1 MEKFFNAQSVAVIG
15 VSEAEDN
22 LGRIMALNLMA
33 FGYTGL
39 VHLVG
44 SQGGAFLGHGIY
56 KSVVDVPHDI
66 DLATVLVPASAVPG
80 VLRECA
86 RKGIRRVV
94 VQSGGFGELGEDRK
108 ALEED
113 VRRLLKEHGMRLIGP
128 NCLGVINRHNGLA
141 VPFLPLQPEAPAGQ
155 ISIVAQ
161 SGGVGAQVLNALGAE
176 GIGFSKFASIGNKLD
191 VNEADILDY
200 LVRDGDTGII
210 YCYLEGI
217 AAGRRLMEI
226 AAASSKPIILH
237 KANTSRWGGVIARS
251 HSASL
256 AADDAVVEAALHQ
269 CGVLRVKS
277 QQDALNAI
285 KAFLLPPMKG
295 NRLAVIS
302 RSGGHA
308 VMAADAAGFH
318 GFDLPPFPEG
328 RIACIRSE
336 SRANVI
342 CMQNPMDLGDVYH
355 LPAYLTLLQETM
367 NAPETDGIVFIF
379 NYQSGFYGEDC
390 RRFLL
395 EVDKLA
401 ATAQKPLAVC
411 LFTDDAEYR
420 WVRKSAHMHLFH
432 DPASAV
438 EALALSRDHHG
449 RKILPFPSV
458 RPFVVDSAP
467 IIEKTP
473 DGPHGGEPSDAAPR
487 PLPPEELAHLLTSY
501 GIPLVAWERADSEG
515 QTVAAARRLGFP
527 VVLKTARPD
536 VIHKSDAGAV
546 FLDLRDDGAVRR
558 AYTALQK
565 ISPSVLI
572 QAMAPEG
579 VEWFV
584 GGRQDAHFGPV
595 LISGLG
601 GVYVEAFGRVSFR
614 VCPVAEEEARSLL
627 DECFGSALLSGVR
640 GRPPLDREG
649 LIRIMVR
656 LSWLLTDF
664 RNISDV
670 DFNPIRVY
678 PERCLV
684 VDWRAVAEGRSSS
697 ERRRVHGND

>member
-15 VSEAEDN
+15 VSDAADN

-44 SQGGAFLGHGIY
+44 ARGGAFLGHRIY
-56 KSVVDVPHDI
+56 RSVLDVPHEI

-80 VLRECA
+80 VLRDCA
-86 RKGIRRVV
+86 LKGIRHVV
-94 VQSGGFGELGEDRK
+94 VESGGFGELGEDRK

-113 VRRLLKEHGMRLIGP
+113 IRHLLKEHGIRLIGP
-128 NCLGVINRHNGLA
+128 NGLGVINRHNGLA
-141 VPFLPLQPEAPAGQ
+141 VPFLPLQPEVPAGPV
-155 ISIVAQ
+155 SIVAQ
-161 SGGVGAQVLNALGAE
+161 SGGVGAQMLNALGAE
-176 GIGFSKFASIGNKLD
+176 GIGFGKFASIGNKLD
-191 VNEADILDY
+191 VNEADLLDY
-200 LVRDGDTGII
+200 FVRDGDTGII

-217 AAGRRLMEI
+217 AAGRRLMEL
-226 AAASSKPIILH
+226 AASSSKPIILH
-237 KANTSRWGGVIARS
+237 KANTSRWGRGIARS

-256 AADDAVVEAALHQ
+256 AADDAVVEAALRQ

-277 QQDALNAI
+277 QQEAVNAI

-308 VMAADAAGFH
+308 VMAADAAGIH

-328 RIACIRSE
+328 RIACVQSE
-336 SRANVI
+336 ARANVI

-367 NAPETDGIVFIF
+367 NAPETDGIVFVF
-379 NYQSGFYGEDC
+379 NYQGGFYGEDS
-390 RRFLL
+390 RRLLL
-395 EVDKLA
+395 ELDKLA
-401 ATAQKPLAVC
+401 ETAQKPVAVC
-411 LFTDDAEYR
+411 LFTDEAEYR
-420 WVRKSAHMHLFH
+420 WVRKRARMPLFH

-438 EALALSRDHHG
+438 EALALSRDHYG
-449 RKILPFPSV
+449 RKILPMPCV
-458 RPFVVDSAP
+458 RPFGVDSAP
-467 IIEKTP
+467 LMKRAP
-473 DGPHGGEPSDAAPR
+473 DGPQGEEPSEEIPR
-487 PLPPEELAHLLTSY
+487 HLPPDELARLLTSY
-501 GIPLVAWERADSEG
+501 GIPLVAWEHADSED
-515 QTVAAARRLGFP
+515 QALTAARRLGFP

-536 VIHKSDAGAV
+536 VIHKSDLGAV
-546 FLDLRDDGAVRR
+546 FLDLRDDDAVVR

-579 VEWFV
+579 TEWFV

-595 LISGLG
+595 LMSGLG
-601 GVYVEAFGRVSFR
+601 GIYVETFGRVSLR
-614 VCPVAEEEARSLL
+614 VCPLAEEEARSLL
-627 DECFGSALLSGVR
+627 DECFGTALLSGVR

-656 LSWLLTDF
+656 LSWLLNDF
-664 RNISDV
+664 RNINDV

-684 VDWRAVAEGRSSS
+684 VDWRAVAEGKS
-697 ERRRVHGND
+697 